1 MQTESWLKYAS
12 ARVLFALYLSLLVKI
27 ILFKFRDIEL
37 GFLWEQLQVSLH
49 YPRMVFRRLQEGNL
63 VPLKEI
69 TRSLEVMTPHDL
81 VNVFGNVMIFIPFG
95 FLLGIMFREKGINGV
110 ETILYAFVVSLSLE
124 CAQLLLAIGRFDVD
138 DLLLNTGGALLGY
151 FMYIVFSAARDSHAV
166 VRTGE
171 G

>member
-1 MQTESWLKYAS
+1 M
-12 ARVLFALYLSLLVKI
+12 
-27 ILFKFRDIEL
+27 
-37 GFLWEQLQVSLH
+37 
-49 YPRMVFRRLQEGNL
+49 
-63 VPLKEI
+63 
-69 TRSLEVMTPHDL
+69 
-81 VNVFGNVMIFIPFG
+81 
-95 FLLGIMFREKGINGV
+95 

>member
-12 ARVLFALYLSLLVKI
+12 VRVLFALYLSLLVKI
-27 ILFKFRDIEL
+27 ILFKFHDIEL

>member
-1 MQTESWLKYAS
+1 METESWLKNAS
-12 ARVLFALYLSLLVKI
+12 VRVLFVLYLGLLVKI
-27 ILFKFRDIEL
+27 ILFKFHEIGL
-37 GFLWEQLQVSLH
+37 GVLWRQLQYSLQSPGRV
-49 YPRMVFRRLQEGNL
+49 YGRLQEGNL

-81 VNVFGNVMIFIPFG
+81 VNVFGNVAIFIPFG
-95 FLLGIMFREKGINGV
+95 ILLGVMFRKKGISGI

-124 CAQLLLAIGRFDVD
+124 CAQLLLAIGQFDVD

-151 FMYIVFSAARDSHAV
+151 FLYAILSALLGPHAV